1 MMLSM
6 TETDYEN
13 WRDGLRCG
21 GQEEYGT
28 QYTAA
33 SLYEGGWRADALP
46 DLIEQFNLTSDEA
59 ERIYNELLDLEQKAK
74 SQKRGDRSMK
84 NIKVEWCENFIRAA
98 FTKHMPP
105 QLKNPGIEVNYFWT
119 LAEKAGLWVRGTYGS
134 PMSIALDNLCTV
146 ESVCDGEGHWMFN
159 AFRLDPKEE

>member
-1 MMLSM
+1 MIMLSM

-21 GQEEYGT
+21 GQEECDN

-33 SLYEGGWRADALP
+33 SLYAGGWRADALP

-74 SQKRGDRSMK
+74 S
-84 NIKVEWCENFIRAA
+84 
-98 FTKHMPP
+98 
-105 QLKNPGIEVNYFWT
+105 
-119 LAEKAGLWVRGTYGS
+119 
-134 PMSIALDNLCTV
+134 
-146 ESVCDGEGHWMFN
+146 
-159 AFRLDPKEE
+159 EETEA

>member
-13 WRDGLRCG
+13 WRDDLRCG

-33 SLYEGGWRADALP
+33 SLYEVGWRADALP

-59 ERIYNELLDLEQKAK
+59 ERIYNELLDLEQKAEGK
-74 SQKRGDRSMK
+74 
-84 NIKVEWCENFIRAA
+84 
-98 FTKHMPP
+98 
-105 QLKNPGIEVNYFWT
+105 EV
-119 LAEKAGLWVRGTYGS
+119 L
-134 PMSIALDNLCTV
+134 P
-146 ESVCDGEGHWMFN
+146 
-159 AFRLDPKEE
+159 